1 MRISDIISMCL
12 GNLFR
17 RKMRTLLTVIGVV
30 VGTCAIVV
38 MISIGIG
45 MNESQEAML
54 AQMGDLTVINV
65 YNWNSGGSGEQLVL
79 NDEAVA
85 KIQAI
90 DQVDVATPIYYP
102 RNLNARIYGGKKEKY
117 YMYAYNVVGIYKSAM
132 EKMGYTLQEGSFPGE
147 NSEPFTVLAGQYAA
161 YEFRKANKKY
171 ADMIDPYPDAQG
183 NVKDPYVNML
193 RDPMILKT
201 EKMEE
206 DSPDSTVVTQEL
218 KVSGILAEDW
228 NKGYETSRGIIMDIN
243 DLKKLEKDYMKAN
256 KIKESDSDN
265 KGYND
270 VTVKVNSIDD
280 VEAVE
285 EAIQAMGFETNSMES
300 IRKPMQ
306 EAARRQQMVL
316 GGLGAI
322 SLLVA
327 AIGITNTMIM
337 SIYERTREIGV
348 MKVLGCFV
356 RNIRTVF
363 LMEAG
368 LIGFLGGILGIG
380 ISYLISFIMNYVSMN
395 GLMANENSGGFGFG
409 MMGMFG
415 GGGASGMPI
424 SVIPGWL
431 VILALIFATLIGLIS
446 GFYPANRAVKISAL
460 EAIKHE

>member
-38 MISIGIG
+38 MISIGVG

-171 ADMIDPYPDAQG
+171 ADMIDPYPCLLYTSLFRVCY
-183 NVKDPYVNML
+183 N
-193 RDPMILKT
+193 
-201 EKMEE
+201 
-206 DSPDSTVVTQEL
+206 
-218 KVSGILAEDW
+218 SGCH
-228 NKGYETSRGIIMDIN
+228 
-243 DLKKLEKDYMKAN
+243 
-256 KIKESDSDN
+256 
-265 KGYND
+265 
-270 VTVKVNSIDD
+270 
-280 VEAVE
+280 
-285 EAIQAMGFETNSMES
+285 
-300 IRKPMQ
+300 
-306 EAARRQQMVL
+306 
-316 GGLGAI
+316 
-322 SLLVA
+322 LLHK
-327 AIGITNTMIM
+327 GIT
-337 SIYERTREIGV
+337 
-348 MKVLGCFV
+348 
-356 RNIRTVF
+356 
-363 LMEAG
+363 
-368 LIGFLGGILGIG
+368 
-380 ISYLISFIMNYVSMN
+380 
-395 GLMANENSGGFGFG
+395 
-409 MMGMFG
+409 
-415 GGGASGMPI
+415 
-424 SVIPGWL
+424 
-431 VILALIFATLIGLIS
+431 
-446 GFYPANRAVKISAL
+446 
-460 EAIKHE
+460 H